1 MALNRAEIIGN
12 LGGDPE
18 LRTTTSG
25 KSVTDF
31 SVATNE
37 EWTGADGEKHSET
50 EWHRVIVWGKQA
62 ESCAKFL
69 SKGRQV
75 FVEGK
80 LKTRDWEDK
89 DGNKRQTTEIIAS
102 RVQFLGAKEGGG
114 GARPP
119 GPTDNDAPPM
129 NQDGGDI
136 PF

>member
-12 LGGDPE
+12 LGNDPE
-18 LRTTTSG
+18 LKSTPSG
-25 KSVTDF
+25 NSVCNF

-37 EWTGADGEKHSET
+37 KWKDKEGNEQERT
-50 EWHRVIVWGKQA
+50 EWHRVVVWGKSA

-80 LKTRDWEDK
+80 LQTRSWENK
-89 DGNKRQTTEIIAS
+89 DGVKMYTTEIIAK
-102 RVQFLGAKEGGG
+102 RVDFLGAKEGGG
-114 GARPP
+114 GNRPP
-119 GPTDNDAPPM
+119 PPGDNDAPPM
-129 NQDGGDI
+129 NQDGDI